1 MTIGE
6 RLKALRESAGIS
18 LKKLSQDIMVN
29 YSTLSNY
36 ERDYRVPELK
46 TLIKLSEYYNTP
58 IDVIVG
64 NEKVGKKIKYENFL
78 RVFNKKIIPVLR
90 LKDII
95 FDNLSIHYLK
105 PYNEKDIIDV
115 VILPRGMKGDYGII
129 MEDKNWAPV
138 MNKDD
143 IAVVQMNWRDTDEDD
158 IFLLEKPFGFRKISE
173 IEGGVIMYIGNDFEN
188 AEFSEDSFDELIEYK
203 CLKGK
208 VTAIIKNEYREL
220 NFSEFDG
227 YDECDEYGKYYGP
240 DE

>member
-36 ERDYRVPELK
+36 ERDFRVPELK

-95 FDNLSIHYLK
+95 FDILSVHYLK
-105 PYNEKDIIDV
+105 PYKEKDIIDV
-115 VILPRGMKGDYGII
+115 VVLPRGMDGDYGVLI
-129 MEDKNWAPV
+129 EDRDWAPT
-138 MNKDD
+138 MNKND
-143 IAVVQMNWRDTDEDD
+143 IAVVKREWNNCCDDD
-158 IFLLEKPFGFRKISE
+158 IFLFEDPLGFRKVSE
-173 IEGGVIMYIGNDFEN
+173 IEDGAVIYIDNDSEN
-188 AEFSEDSFDELIEYK
+188 DEFLEDTIDELIGDD
-203 CLKGK
+203 CIKGK
-208 VTAIIKNEYREL
+208 VTAIIKNEDREWP
-220 NFSEFDG
+220 FSG
-227 YDECDEYGKYYGP
+227 ITNKT
-240 DE
+240 